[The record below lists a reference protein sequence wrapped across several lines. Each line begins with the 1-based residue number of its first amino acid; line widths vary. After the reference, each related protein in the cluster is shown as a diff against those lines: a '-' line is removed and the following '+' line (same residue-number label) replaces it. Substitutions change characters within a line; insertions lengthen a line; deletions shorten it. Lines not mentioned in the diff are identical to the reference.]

1 MEITTRPINDDE
13 TVPFREAIMLGF
25 GDDLDDEKFPPERFA
40 DLMPRDRTIAAF
52 DADEIVGTLGAF
64 PFEITVPGGRMVAMA
79 GTTFVA
85 VMPTHRRRGVLT
97 AMMRDHLADT
107 IARDEPLAGLWA
119 SESLIYGRYGFGVG
133 TEHEDVEIDQVRVSV
148 EGEQGTVRLVDGD
161 EAREAFPAPY
171 HAVQRRT
178 PGMLRRDAT
187 WWKIETLFDP
197 EKHRDG
203 FTSQRYLLH
212 ETEGVPDGY
221 AIYRQKGDWSD
232 GFPNGTVKV
241 QEVVTRSMMAHTGIW
256 RFLTSIDLYPN
267 IRYWNLPVDDAIRWK
282 VPDHRRIVRKRWDAL
297 YLRILDVVH
306 ALEARTYAADGRIR
320 FSVDDPFMPDLGGSF
335 ELNVTDGDGS
345 CRRIDTSGADLHL
358 GIVELSSLYLGGGDA
373 KAMSMAGLIRGDIDS
388 ITLLGRM
395 LRGDV
400 APWCEEQF

>member
-1 MEITTRPINDDE
+1 MEITSRPITEDE
-13 TVPFREAIMLGF
+13 SVRFREAIMLGF
-25 GDDLDDEKFPPERFA
+25 GDDLDDDKFPPERFA
-40 DLMPRDRTIAAF
+40 DLMPLDRTVAVF

-79 GTTFVA
+79 GTTFVT

-119 SESLIYGRYGFGVG
+119 SESLIYGRYGFGVA

-171 HAVQRRT
+171 DAVRRRT

-187 WWKIETLFDP
+187 WWRIETLFDP

-203 FTSQRYLLH
+203 FTSQRYILH

-241 QEVVTRSMMAHTGIW
+241 QEVVTPSMMAHTGIW

-282 VPDHRRIVRKRWDAL
+282 IPDHRRIVRKRWDAL
-297 YLRILDVVH
+297 YLRILDVAR
-306 ALEARTYAADGRIR
+306 ALEARSYASDGALR
-320 FSVDDPFMPDLGGSF
+320 FALDDPFLPDVGGSF
-335 ELNVTDGDGS
+335 EFVVTGGTGS
-345 CRRIDTSGADLHL
+345 CRRIDASSVDVTLGAP
-358 GIVELSSLYLGGGDA
+358 ELASLYLGGGSTH
-373 KAMSMAGLIRGDIDS
+373 AMARAGLLRGDATS
-388 ITLLGRM
+388 IALLGRIF
-395 LRGDV
+395 RGDV
-400 APWCEEQF
+400 APWCQEVF